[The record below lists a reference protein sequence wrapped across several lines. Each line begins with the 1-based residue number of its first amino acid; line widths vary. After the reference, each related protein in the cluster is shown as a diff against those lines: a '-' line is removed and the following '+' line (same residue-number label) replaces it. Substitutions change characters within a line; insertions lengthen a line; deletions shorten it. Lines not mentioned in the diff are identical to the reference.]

1 VILFGFTAGGYTF
14 GALLQLVLAGELEK
28 ILGRMTKEIDS
39 LHGHTIVV
47 GYGRIGRILAGD
59 LVNPR
64 ADEKFAEGDVV
75 IVLGKADDIARF
87 RRDQRL

>member
-1 VILFGFTAGGYTF
+1 
-14 GALLQLVLAGELEK
+14 LLQLVLVGELEK
-28 ILGRMTKEIDS
+28 ILGRLRMTKDIDS
-39 LHGHTIVV
+39 LHGHMIVV
-47 GYGRIGRILAGD
+47 GYGRIGRSLAGD

-75 IVLGKADDIARF
+75 IVLGKADDIACF